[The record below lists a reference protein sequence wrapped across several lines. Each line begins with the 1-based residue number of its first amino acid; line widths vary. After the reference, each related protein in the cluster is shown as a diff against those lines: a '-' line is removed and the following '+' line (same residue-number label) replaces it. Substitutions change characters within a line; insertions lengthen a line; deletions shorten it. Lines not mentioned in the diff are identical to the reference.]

1 MNIPSE
7 IRSQV
12 AARMMLFKDMQA
24 AGVIATPIEYLEV
37 PMLLV
42 MNMHDEELDL
52 RLAAL
57 KRTRRRTHI
66 FQLNGRV
73 FVLSRRQSIDLVSVE
88 KECRRE
94 HS

>member
-7 IRSQV
+7 MRSQV
-12 AARMMLFKDMQA
+12 AARTILFKDMQA

-42 MNMHDEELDL
+42 MNMPDEELDL

-57 KRTRRRTHI
+57 KRTRKPRHV
-66 FQLNGRV
+66 FQLNGRM

-88 KECRRE
+88 KQCRRE
-94 HS
+94 HT

>member
-7 IRSQV
+7 MRSQV
-12 AARMMLFKDMQA
+12 AARTILFKDMQA

-37 PMLLV
+37 PMMLV
-42 MNMHDEELDL
+42 MNMTDDELDL
-52 RLAAL
+52 RLGAF
-57 KRTRRRTHI
+57 KRTRKRYCA
-66 FQLNGRV
+66 FQLNGRM
-73 FVLSRRQSIDLVSVE
+73 FVLSRCQSIGLVSVE

>member
-12 AARMMLFKDMQA
+12 DARMILFKDMQA

-42 MNMHDEELDL
+42 MNMPDEELDF

-57 KRTRRRTHI
+57 KRTRRSTHR
-66 FQLNGRV
+66 FQLNGMV